1 MCFAI
6 VVGSFLACV
15 NFVFAFPASR
25 GIDSLPPFYSAK
37 PILVLAPHR
46 SAGSH
51 PFPSNLPPYYVELV
65 PVPAPHGATGQSPY
79 PKQPSP
85 LLRQAGACTL
95 NPSEPRNLSPKIL
108 PPPA

>member
-15 NFVFAFPASR
+15 NFVFAFPTSR

-46 SAGSH
+46 PAGSH
-51 PFPSNLPPYYVELV
+51 PFPSNLPPYYVKLV
-65 PVPAPHGATGQSPY
+65 PVPAPHGATGSPHI
-79 PKQPSP
+79 PS
-85 LLRQAGACTL
+85 
-95 NPSEPRNLSPKIL
+95 NL
-108 PPPA
+108 PPYYAKPVPDTNK